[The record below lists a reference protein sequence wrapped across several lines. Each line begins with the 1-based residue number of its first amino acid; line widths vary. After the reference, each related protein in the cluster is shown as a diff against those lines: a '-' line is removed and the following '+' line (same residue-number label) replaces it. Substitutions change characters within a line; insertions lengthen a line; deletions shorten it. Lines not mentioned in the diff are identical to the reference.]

1 VDDGGAAAAASA
13 ARGGGVLIELDLRLP
28 LASFPLEIAL
38 CLESDAVAVLGPSGA
53 GKTSLFETIA
63 GLRKATGRIRIAGET
78 VLDTAGGV
86 CLPPERRGIGYVPQD
101 ALLFPH
107 LDVAGNVRFGLRPG
121 AAAERVFSEAVEILE
136 IGPLLSRFPST
147 LSGGERQRVALGR
160 AIATEPRLLLLD
172 EPLAAVDV
180 ELKERIVPYLLRV
193 RDEKR
198 IPFLY
203 VTHNAG
209 EALLLAREAVLLR
222 AGRVEAHGPVAEIV
236 RRRGLAS
243 FDPLMRFDNL
253 FDGTLEPGAEPG
265 GNARLRLPGGASL
278 QVPAG
283 SRPAFGARA
292 LYSISPEDLLVA
304 GRPLEQVSARNVFS
318 GAVREIE
325 SSGVDALV
333 RIEAA
338 GVEWRAQV
346 TGAAIAELG
355 LAPGKTVWIA
365 AKTNAFR
372 HLR

>member
-1 VDDGGAAAAASA
+1 M
-13 ARGGGVLIELDLRLP
+13 IELDITLP
-28 LASFPLEIAL
+28 LSRFPLRVTARL
-38 CLESDAVAVLGPSGA
+38 DRRTVAVLGPSGA
-53 GKTSLFETIA
+53 GKTSLLEVIA
-63 GLRKATGRIRIAGET
+63 GLRRRASGRIAIDGELLMDT
-78 VLDTAGGV
+78 TAGLR
-86 CLPPERRGIGYVPQD
+86 LPPERRGIGYVPQD

-121 AAAERVFSEAVEILE
+121 SAAERVFSEAVEILE
-136 IGPLLSRFPST
+136 IGPLLSRFPAT
-147 LSGGERQRVALGR
+147 LSGGERQRVALAR
-160 AIATEPRLLLLD
+160 AIATEPRLLLFD

-222 AGRVEAHGPVAEIV
+222 SGRIEAHGPTAQVV
-236 RRRGLAS
+236 RRRGLTAL
-243 FDPLMRFDNL
+243 DPLMRFDNL

-265 GNARLRLPGGASL
+265 LGAWLRLPGGACL

-283 SRPAFGARA
+283 PQPSFGARA

-318 GAVREIE
+318 GAVREVE
-325 SSGVDALV
+325 ASGAEALV

-338 GVEWRAQV
+338 GVEWRAHV
-346 TGAAIAELG
+346 TSAAVAELG

>member
-1 VDDGGAAAAASA
+1 M
-13 ARGGGVLIELDLRLP
+13 IELDITLP
-28 LASFPLEIAL
+28 LSLFPLRVTARL
-38 CLESDAVAVLGPSGA
+38 DRRTVAVLGPSGA
-53 GKTSLFETIA
+53 GKTSLLEVIA
-63 GLRKATGRIRIAGET
+63 GLRRRASGRIAIDGE
-78 VLDTAGGV
+78 LLMDTAAGV
-86 CLPPERRGIGYVPQD
+86 FLPPERRRVGYVPQD
-101 ALLFPH
+101 ACLFPH
-107 LDVAGNVRFGLRPG
+107 LDVRGNVRFGIARDRRDNLFD
-121 AAAERVFSEAVEILE
+121 ESVSILE
-136 IGPLLSRFPST
+136 IAPLLGRFPAT
-147 LSGGERQRVALGR
+147 LSGGERQRVALAR

-203 VTHNAG
+203 VTHNVG
-209 EALLLAREAVLLR
+209 EALLLAQEAVLLR
-222 AGRVEAHGPVAEIV
+222 SGRIEAHGPAAEIV
-236 RRRGLAS
+236 RRRGLTS
-243 FDPLMRFDNL
+243 LDPLMRFDNL
-253 FDGTLEPGAEPG
+253 FDGTLEPGPEPG
-265 GNARLRLPGGASL
+265 GGAWLRLPGGASL
-278 QVPAG
+278 HVPAG
-283 SRPAFGARA
+283 PQPSFGARA

-318 GAVREIE
+318 GSVREVE
-325 SSGVDALV
+325 SSGAEALV

-346 TGAAIAELG
+346 TGAAVAELA